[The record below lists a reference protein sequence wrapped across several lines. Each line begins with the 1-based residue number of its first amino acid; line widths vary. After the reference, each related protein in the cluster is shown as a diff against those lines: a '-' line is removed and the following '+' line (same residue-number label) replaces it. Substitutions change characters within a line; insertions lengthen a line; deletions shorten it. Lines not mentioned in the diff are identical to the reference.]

1 MTICKNKEK
10 PVGEKKNK
18 IFFIGANTDKNRQNI
33 RENLFKLSNNQ
44 SVNNIRLESKILPL
58 EIYLSK
64 RIHICDFTNYK
75 YLLNLPG
82 NQPWSYRFKY
92 LFLMNSLVINV
103 DVRQKYRE
111 SGYSNE
117 TWINFFDTIF
127 EPNVDYINLTYY
139 WKENDEP
146 YNNYEFK
153 KLITNLKETWEFLNS
168 SPKQYKKITTNG
180 YNKAQNITHDL
191 ISEAIFLIVHYYS
204 KKLMIFY
211 NCNVFKMIPSMFLS
225 F

>member
-1 MTICKNKEK
+1 MSI
-10 PVGEKKNK
+10 
-18 IFFIGANTDKNRQNI
+18 
-33 RENLFKLSNNQ
+33 
-44 SVNNIRLESKILPL
+44 PL

-64 RIHICDFTNYK
+64 RIHICDFTDYK

-103 DVRQKYRE
+103 DVRQKCRS
-111 SGYSNE
+111 SGHSNE

-139 WKENDEP
+139 WKEDDEI

-153 KLITNLKETWEFLNS
+153 KLISNLKETYGFLDSNIE
-168 SPKQYKKITTNG
+168 QYKKITTSG
-180 YNKAQNITHDL
+180 YDKAQQITEDL
-191 ISEAIFLIVHYYS
+191 INEAIFLIVYYYS
-204 KKLMIFY
+204 KKKMNFY
-211 NCNVFKMIPSMFLS
+211 N
-225 F
+225 